1 MGGFLGGL
9 FSDLAAQVVRWV
21 IETTAAMIGMIIGWI
36 LDSPDG
42 VLEASA
48 MQAMIRQGIA
58 VGRYVLP
65 IMVLLGVIQAGVQGR
80 PGAVARLAFL
90 EAPLVGAAML
100 VIAPVAGLLL
110 AATDALTSWVIN
122 EAAIVSLQS
131 AFNNLPAAAFLV
143 AAPQSLPL
151 VGVLSLVAL
160 VGAILVWGMMLMRNL
175 GVALSVLVGP
185 AMFATRLWPAAAS
198 WATTWVS
205 FLVVLILVKPVI
217 GFMLSLSWV
226 MVGSGID
233 PAQGFLDIQALAMG
247 LLAFLAAALVPSFM
261 FKFVPQVGD
270 TMAGRLSS
278 GLGGVAIKTVGLAT
292 TVVFAAKS
300 IGMVGPARG
309 AGGSGAA
316 GRVPISPAGR
326 PPPPPPQGGSR

>member
-1 MGGFLGGL
+1 MGFAGDFLAE
-9 FSDLAAQVVRWV
+9 LAGQVITWV
-21 IETTAAMIGMIIGWI
+21 IETTAALIGVVIGWI

-42 VLEASA
+42 ALEADA
-48 MQAMIRQGIA
+48 MRAMIGQGVA

-65 IMVLLGVIQAGVQGR
+65 LMVLLGVIQAGVQGR
-80 PGAVARLAFL
+80 PGAVARLAFV

-100 VIAPVAGLLL
+100 VIAPVAGVLL
-110 AATDALTSWVIN
+110 AASDALTAWVID
-122 EAAIVSLQS
+122 EAAVTALQS
-131 AFNNLPAAAFLV
+131 AFNSLPTAAFLV
-143 AAPQSLPL
+143 AQPQFQPV

-160 VGAILVWGMMLMRNL
+160 IGAILVWGMMLMRNL

-185 AMFATRLWPAAAS
+185 AMLATRLWPAASS

-205 FLVVLILVKPVI
+205 LLVVLIVVKPVI

-233 PAQGFLDIQALAMG
+233 PAQGFLDVQALAMG

-270 TMAGRLSS
+270 VVAGRLTS
-278 GLGGVAIKTVGLAT
+278 GLGGVVLKGVGVAT

-300 IGMVGPARG
+300 LGAVGGAA
-309 AGGSGAA
+309 AGGGAA
-316 GRVPISPAGR
+316 TGSAGPLPFSPAGR
-326 PPPPPPQGGSR
+326 PPPPTPGSRA

>member
-1 MGGFLGGL
+1 MDFLGGL

-42 VLEASA
+42 ALEASA
-48 MQAMIRQGIA
+48 MQAMIRQGLA

-65 IMVLLGVIQAGVQGR
+65 LMVLFGVIQAGIQGR
-80 PGAVARLAFL
+80 PGAVARLAFV
-90 EAPLVGAAML
+90 EGPLVGAAML

-110 AATDALTSWVIN
+110 AATDALTAWVID
-122 EAAIVSLQS
+122 EAAVASLQA
-131 AFNNLPAAAFLV
+131 AFNDLPTAAFLV
-143 AAPQSLPL
+143 AAPQFLPL
-151 VGVLSLVAL
+151 VGVLSLVAMI
-160 VGAILVWGMMLMRNL
+160 GALLVWGMMLMRNL

-185 AMFATRLWPAAAS
+185 AMLATRLWPAAAS
-198 WATTWVS
+198 WASTWAS
-205 FLVVLILVKPVI
+205 LLVVLILVKPVI

-233 PAQGFLDIQALAMG
+233 PAQGFLDVQALAMG

-270 TMAGRLSS
+270 TVTARLTS
-278 GLGGVAIKTVGLAT
+278 GLGGVAVKGVGLAT
-292 TVVFAAKS
+292 TAVFAAKS
-300 IGMVGPARG
+300 VGLVGGATG
-309 AGGSGAA
+309 AGGASGSG

-326 PPPPPPQGGSR
+326 PPPPPSQGGTR

>member
-1 MGGFLGGL
+1 
-9 FSDLAAQVVRWV
+9 
-21 IETTAAMIGMIIGWI
+21 
-36 LDSPDG
+36 
-42 VLEASA
+42 
-48 MQAMIRQGIA
+48 
-58 VGRYVLP
+58 
-65 IMVLLGVIQAGVQGR
+65 
-80 PGAVARLAFL
+80 
-90 EAPLVGAAML
+90 
-100 VIAPVAGLLL
+100 
-110 AATDALTSWVIN
+110 
-122 EAAIVSLQS
+122 
-131 AFNNLPAAAFLV
+131 
-143 AAPQSLPL
+143 
-151 VGVLSLVAL
+151 VAL

-205 FLVVLILVKPVI
+205 LLVVLILVKPVI

-226 MVGSGID
+226 MVGSSID

-270 TMAGRLSS
+270 TLAGRLSS
-278 GLGGVAIKTVGLAT
+278 GLGGVAVKTVGLAT

-316 GRVPISPAGR
+316 GQVPISPAGR
-326 PPPPPPQGGSR
+326 PPPPSPQGGSR